1 MADDPTPPSPSLRER
16 VLITGAGSGLG
27 LALAQRYA
35 RDGARLL
42 CVDLDVERA
51 QAAASGLPGEGHL
64 AFHAD
69 VGDDDSMTALKAR
82 VEAVVGGVDVLVN
95 NAGIASGGPLLGTGM
110 AEWRRLIEVD
120 LLSVVRGTL
129 AFLPGMVERG
139 RGHVVSTASFAGLA
153 GAPGI
158 MSYGVAKAGVVAFSE
173 QLRAEMHGSGVAVSV
188 LCPAFFRTR
197 LLENFHG
204 DAKVRGLA
212 ERMMDRSPDTLD
224 SVADAAYAA
233 LQARR
238 FLVLPTR
245 REPML
250 WRLKR
255 WFPEWYFRKLVETAA
270 AMRRA

>member
-1 MADDPTPPSPSLRER
+1 
-16 VLITGAGSGLG
+16 VLITGGGSGLG

-35 RDGARLL
+35 RDGAQLL
-42 CVDLDVERA
+42 IADIDLGRA
-51 QAAASGLPGEGHL
+51 QAACAALPGEGHR
-64 AFHAD
+64 AFAVD
-69 VGDDDSMTALKAR
+69 VGDDASVAALRA
-82 VEAVVGGVDVLVN
+82 AVDAAVGGVDVLVN
-95 NAGIASGGPLLGTGM
+95 NAGIASGGPLLGTDID
-110 AEWRRLIEVD
+110 EWRRLIEVD

-129 AFLPGMVERG
+129 QFLPGMVERR

-173 QLRAEMHGSGVAVSV
+173 QLRAEMHGTGVDVSV
-188 LCPAFFRTR
+188 LCPAFFRTN

-204 DAKVRGLA
+204 DAKVRGMA
-212 ERMMDRSPDTLD
+212 ARMMDKSPDTLD

-233 LQARR
+233 LKART

-245 REPML
+245 NEPMR

-255 WFPEWYFRKLVETAA
+255 WFPNYYFKKLVETAA
-270 AMRRA
+270 LMRRG